1 MDSFKELL
9 NHYIIAEAISLKNA
23 KKKMLSK
30 KYSGAY
36 NDRLDEIFK
45 GKNRIFRNLKIDYSN
60 IDSPLKRKIENFLIQ
75 KKYQIDSMEDY
86 IKGIAYKYK
95 IVDEISFATEVDRK
109 NPLKIGKL
117 LQKFEED
124 GEIEVTHRVDGKKTT
139 KTVTGKPLLHEFKND
154 PIRSSN
160 GDFVIV
166 ISRHPYDIA
175 GASTDRSW
183 TSCMDLGL
191 PRINYPKTKQNEG
204 INRKYI
210 SKDIEE
216 GTLVA
221 YVVTKDE
228 MYIGPNG
235 EPKVKLQKPLSRI
248 LIKPHNSDVGKV
260 YTVGTRY
267 GAQYPEFYQKIKE
280 WVSKTLND
288 KLRGGEKI
296 YKNPKLYND
305 GDTPI
310 DFEFNTGNAVA
321 DEVMTDLLNHN
332 NEKQVGNQITFETT
346 NNGHVTTIEMKIV
359 LDFGKDIVRSFD
371 YLDNIYSVDNRIK
384 SEYEKRIGTAIFQN
398 LRGRGGRGFN
408 DGSPRVTVTS
418 LGDGIE
424 IEVECDIQVS
434 DEEDKY
440 IDDDVIWNNTY
451 YPMEW
456 LKNFDYKQLKH
467 ELYKICSTYDWKAHD
482 EAVITSIN
490 EALGMYKN
498 VLDTFP
504 KFYPK
509 GNISF
514 QSLEVISP
522 SRILAWE
529 ESAIKVLYNDLYAT
543 TKSFETLY
551 THMSMFESKQNYSF
565 GRDDRYTNTKFEIFY
580 EWFKRT
586 FNVDLVN
593 YKDNTE
599 EIWKITK
606 VFDLVRDLRTSDNPQ
621 DREKSELLLD
631 IREEQGKIIGY
642 IRRFIGYM
650 GEVKI

>member
-191 PRINYPKTKQNEG
+191 ERINYPKTAQKAG
-204 INRKYI
+204 INKKYI
-210 SKDIEE
+210 PQDIDE

-221 YVVTKDE
+221 YVVTEDE
-228 MYIGPNG
+228 MYIANG
-235 EPKVKLQKPLSRI
+235 EPKCKLQKPLSRI
-248 LIKPHNSDVGKV
+248 LMKPHNSDVGKV

-267 GAQYPEFYQKIKE
+267 GSNYPEFYQHIKE
-280 WVSKTLND
+280 WVSINLNR
-288 KLRGGEKI
+288 KLTGGERV

-305 GDTPI
+305 GDTPV
-310 DFEFNTGNAVA
+310 DFEFNTGSEIT
-321 DEVMTDLLNHN
+321 DEVVSELLNQN
-332 NEKQVGNQITFETT
+332 NEKELGNQITFDTT
-346 NNGHVTTIEMKIV
+346 NNGHVVNVELKITI
-359 LDFGKDIVRSFD
+359 DFGKDIVKPFE
-371 YLDNIYSVDNRIK
+371 YLNDIYSSSDNIP
-384 SEYEKRIGTAIFQN
+384 SEYEKLVAHGIFSHLKGN
-398 LRGRGGRGFN
+398 MGRNFN
-408 DGSPRVTVTS
+408 DGSPRVTVNS

-424 IEVECDIQVS
+424 IEIDANIQIHGY
-434 DEEDKY
+434 EDKY
-440 IDDDVIWNNTY
+440 EPDEDYIYDTIKY
-451 YPMEW
+451 SLPW
-456 LKNFDYKQLKH
+456 LQNIDYKVLRYN
-467 ELYKICSTYDWKAHD
+467 LYKICSTYDWQAYDTKKIND
-482 EAVITSIN
+482 IN
-490 EALGMYKN
+490 EALELYKSALN
-498 VLDTFP
+498 SFTTWNSSA
-504 KFYPK
+504 
-509 GNISF
+509 NIHL
-514 QSLEVISP
+514 QSLEVITPLKVVEWENLAIGGLFYDLRSTVNAFE
-522 SRILAWE
+522 RIYRFIIMAGDNNTYYF
-529 ESAIKVLYNDLYAT
+529 K
-543 TKSFETLY
+543 
-551 THMSMFESKQNYSF
+551 
-565 GRDDRYTNTKFEIFY
+565 RDERYTDAKFKIFY

-593 YKDNTE
+593 YKNETKRL
-599 EIWKITK
+599 WKITD
-606 VFDLVRDLRTSDNPQ
+606 VFELVRKLRESGEPSNI
-621 DREKSELLLD
+621 EKSELLLD
-631 IREEQGKIIGY
+631 IREEQGKVINHIEKC
-642 IRRFIGYM
+642 IGYM
-650 GEVKI
+650 GEIKI